1 MKLKT
6 LILLSAFGCWM
17 LTSCN
22 NPNNNNNNNN
32 NENDNTTPNSS
43 TMDTSAVNANNMNA
57 NANANMN
64 TNDNNN
70 NNNNGTVGADAADFM
85 REAAS
90 GGMMEVALGKLA
102 LKNSTSADVKAMGQ
116 MLITDHTK
124 ANDQLKALA
133 AKKGVTLPDSMM
145 DKHKDKYDDAAKL
158 KGKDFDKKFASMSV
172 DDHQDDI
179 DKFTSESKSITDPEL
194 LAWIKNTLPTLQ
206 KHLTHAKMLDQKYN
220 K

>member
-22 NPNNNNNNNN
+22 NAGNNNNNN
-32 NENDNTTPNSS
+32 NENYNNNTTTPNSS

-57 NANANMN
+57 NANMN
-64 TNDNNN
+64 TNN

-85 REAAS
+85 REAAN

-116 MLITDHTK
+116 MLVTDHTK
-124 ANDQLKALA
+124 GNDQLKAIA
-133 AKKGVTLPDSMM
+133 AKKGVTLPDSMD
-145 DKHKDKYDDAAKL
+145 DKHKDKYEDAAKL

-172 DDHQDDI
+172 DDHKEDI
-179 DKFTSESKSITDPEL
+179 DKFTSESKTITDPEL
-194 LAWIKNTLPTLQ
+194 LNWIKTTLPVLQ
-206 KHLTHAKMLDQKYN
+206 KHLTHANMLDKKYN